1 MISKKIQE
9 KGVLAKLLE
18 KGIKILIRKECKNIG
33 EINIDIFATSIQIV
47 KGVIQK
53 IHIIAQ
59 EINYKDLLFDEIK
72 LEAND
77 VKIVFNRRNKELN
90 LRNNLIIKFKI
101 SLSEISLKTV
111 LLHSKWNWVG
121 NMISNEIFNQNKL
134 EDIAIKNGQILIK
147 TSKNNIAINT
157 GEKLDIKAE
166 KGKLYLENKA
176 YNKSFRI
183 PIEDKIFIK
192 EVNIEKNLITIT
204 AKSPI
209 SFN

>member
-134 EDIAIKNGQILIK
+134 EDITIKNGQILIK

-192 EVNIEKNLITIT
+192 DVYIQNNLITIT
-204 AKSPI
+204 ANSPI
-209 SFN
+209 SF